1 MLSYWIISLAGH
13 ILAFI
18 WRDRSLRTNRT
29 KDIVEHSLVL
39 SSEVAVHDAINDGVD
54 GAAEKPQASGKD
66 ENLDRREIFNTV
78 DITFFLRNFIR
89 NILWK
94 SLGPSW

>member
-1 MLSYWIISLAGH
+1 M
-13 ILAFI
+13 AFT
-18 WRDRSLRTNRT
+18 WRDCSLRTNII

-66 ENLDRREIFNTV
+66 ENLDRREIFHTV
-78 DITFFLRNFIR
+78 DITFF
-89 NILWK
+89 
-94 SLGPSW
+94 

>member
-1 MLSYWIISLAGH
+1 MLSCWIIST
-13 ILAFI
+13 FT

-29 KDIVEHSLVL
+29 KDIIEHSLVL
-39 SSEVAVHDAINDGVD
+39 RSEVAVHDAINDGVD

-66 ENLDRREIFNTV
+66 ENLNRREIFNTV
-78 DITFFLRNFIR
+78 DITFFKGISLGIL
-89 NILWK
+89 LWK